1 MLNTRKDY
9 QFWDPKR
16 TGFVTNYPNF
26 LHWKQLASQKLRED
40 RPLNIYVH
48 TPFCIQRCSYC
59 YYKTV
64 NLKPAEKADRISRY
78 VDSLCREIELASQ
91 YYGLGERPVV
101 SVYFGGGT
109 PTLLEGE
116 QFERII
122 ATLQK
127 NLNLTHDPEFTIEAE
142 PVTLTESKAA
152 ILKTLPMNRMSM
164 GVQSFDDGIIAR
176 SHRLDNEKKALK
188 AIAIALDTGAAINID
203 LMSGMAEETEASWA
217 HSVSRA
223 LETGVQSITIYK
235 TELYTNTEYYKDM
248 RTNSLELPSE
258 EQELGYMQYAVE
270 QLKAAGYSP
279 WSFYTYT
286 KDAAHQH
293 VYATSTFMGDDC
305 YSFGV
310 SAFGKLGDTLFQNTN
325 DENTYN
331 EMVEGGQIPIVRGHQ
346 LSSLDSMIRD
356 LALGLKLVH
365 FDLDR
370 FQQRHGFRLEA
381 LCGDTLKELRDSDF
395 IQVDDEAIHL
405 TDKGILHGD
414 YVGKSFVRSLM
425 AMY

>member
-235 TELYTNTEYYKDM
+235 TELYTNTEYYKGPP
-248 RTNSLELPSE
+248 T
-258 EQELGYMQYAVE
+258 
-270 QLKAAGYSP
+270 
-279 WSFYTYT
+279 
-286 KDAAHQH
+286 
-293 VYATSTFMGDDC
+293 
-305 YSFGV
+305 
-310 SAFGKLGDTLFQNTN
+310 
-325 DENTYN
+325 
-331 EMVEGGQIPIVRGHQ
+331 
-346 LSSLDSMIRD
+346 
-356 LALGLKLVH
+356 
-365 FDLDR
+365 
-370 FQQRHGFRLEA
+370 
-381 LCGDTLKELRDSDF
+381 
-395 IQVDDEAIHL
+395 
-405 TDKGILHGD
+405 
-414 YVGKSFVRSLM
+414 
-425 AMY
+425 